1 MLGEWLEPVLG
12 WLGIG
17 LIPFLL
23 LVLIIV
29 IFVKGD

>member
-1 MLGEWLEPVLG
+1 MLGEWLTPVLA

-23 LVLIIV
+23 LVLIVIV
-29 IFVKGD
+29 MLKN

>member
-1 MLGEWLEPVLG
+1 MLAEWLNPILE

-23 LVLIIV
+23 LILIIV
-29 IFVKGD
+29 CAVRG